1 MTLQRSPMFIC
12 MLALSVGFSLASP
25 DLSLAQLRKLEAPN
39 LVTQEDLYVD
49 EAGTWYSTVINVRF
63 TDQVF
68 FSDQNANLSR
78 AELNPAHAS
87 VVNMLLGRLEQRY
100 GPFGIEKMFPWAR
113 WGDTQRINKRTG
125 KVVTIPDFSQV
136 YVLRFASPVPIDE
149 VVETLSRHDLVS
161 YAEGPEVGYMLDQSS
176 PEAPDLF
183 QEAALGTARIPFVVS
198 PNDYQYNQF
207 IQTGLASE
215 GQWGLSQV
223 NAESAW
229 VISKGDGITIAITE
243 DWKTSNCFTT
253 PHPDLSG
260 RLDNS
265 TVNNCFQNS
274 SSTWHGTASAGI
286 AGAITN
292 NTDGNA
298 SLGWNVSL
306 KGYTWGPIGINAAAQ
321 DPSVDIINASW
332 RAGFSCGL
340 KIEVHTA
347 LKMGKLII
355 AGNGN
360 GPSSGSL
367 PLNPPQVTYPSGFD
381 FRFDDTSCGVFL
393 ESLGDTQVMAVA
405 ASDTL
410 DLHLDYCVNN
420 YPDSCPY
427 NYSPGTDPVNNPT
440 QAFMDVAAPGI
451 LTWVLY
457 VNADGSPN
465 GVRRSGTSFA
475 APMVSAL
482 AALILATDNTLTPQ
496 QLYDVIIRATDKVGQ
511 HTYAYTGLLE
521 ESWNQYFGY
530 GRIDAYH
537 ALLVATQN
545 PLPLITGP
553 STLGVWQYG
562 TWTADPQYGIT
573 PFQYDWYYRYCGE
586 TPYGPTQ
593 GPDPD
598 CEPWVYAGSGA
609 SLTRR
614 DLVDFELK
622 VVVTDDKGKTGEAT
636 KNVFVGG
643 SAPSKQ
649 ATAEVTLRI
658 SEAMPVAYALFPNYP
673 NPFNPQTEI
682 RFALPEESD
691 VKLIVYDVM
700 GREVA
705 RLADGMMPS
714 GYHRIGFDA
723 RDLPSGLYVYRLYA
737 GGFVQAR
744 LMVLVR

>member
-1 MTLQRSPMFIC
+1 MTLQRSQMFTC
-12 MLALSVGFSLASP
+12 ALALCAGFTLASP
-25 DLSLAQLRKLEAPN
+25 DFLLAQLRKLEEPN
-39 LVTQEDLYVD
+39 RVTQAAIYVD
-49 EAGTWYSTVINVRF
+49 EAGIEHATVINVRF

-68 FSDQNANLSR
+68 FSDQKASLTR
-78 AELNPAHAS
+78 AELNPLHTS
-87 VVNMLLGRLEQRY
+87 VINALFDRLEQRY
-100 GPFGIEKMFPWAR
+100 GSFGIEKLYPWAR
-113 WGDTQRINKRTG
+113 WGDNQRINKRTG

-149 VVETLSRHDLVS
+149 VAETLSRHDLVS

-176 PEAPDLF
+176 LEIPDLF
-183 QEAALGTARIPFVVS
+183 QEAAFEAAMIPFVVS
-198 PNDYQYNQF
+198 PNDYQYNRF
-207 IQTGLASE
+207 LQTGLASE

-223 NAESAW
+223 NAEAAW
-229 VISKGDGITIAITE
+229 DISKGDGITIAVTE

-265 TVNNCFQNS
+265 AVNNCFQNS

-292 NTDGNA
+292 NTNWNA

-306 KGYTWGPIGINAAAQ
+306 KGYTWGSTGITAAAN

-332 RAGFSCGL
+332 RSGNTCNL
-340 KIEVHTA
+340 KIAVHTA
-347 LKMGKLII
+347 LSSGKLIV

-360 GPSSGSL
+360 GPSTGF
-367 PLNPPQVTYPSGFD
+367 NPPVVTYPSGFD
-381 FRFDDTSCGVFL
+381 FRSDQYCGSTFL
-393 ESLGDTQVMAVA
+393 PSLGDTQVMAVA

-465 GVRRSGTSFA
+465 GVRRTGTSFA

-496 QLYDVIIRATDKVGQ
+496 QLYEVIIRATDKVGQ
-511 HTYAYTGLLE
+511 HTYSYIGLLE
-521 ESWNQYFGY
+521 QSWNQYFGY

-545 PLPLITGP
+545 PLPLIAGP
-553 STLGVWQYG
+553 STLGVWEYG

-593 GPDPD
+593 GPEPD

-622 VVVTDDKGKTGEAT
+622 VVVTDDKGKTGEST
-636 KNVFVGG
+636 KYVYVGG

-649 ATAEVTLRI
+649 ATAEAAPRTAA
-658 SEAMPVAYALFPNYP
+658 AMPVAYALLPNYP

-682 RFALPEESD
+682 RFALPEESA
-691 VKLIVYDVM
+691 VELVVYDVM

-705 RLADGMMPS
+705 RLVDGVMPS
-714 GYHRIGFDA
+714 GYHRVGFDA
-723 RDLPSGLYVYRLYA
+723 GDLPSGLYVYRLRA
-737 GGFVQAR
+737 GGFAEAR
-744 LMVLVR
+744 HMVLVR